1 MTNVFPSF
9 EPDQPPKSKR
19 RLRLRGRK
27 IPVRMLVPN
36 IFTLLGL
43 CAGLTAIRMAIEGR
57 YELAILAIVLAAV
70 FDGIDGRVARLL
82 KATSRFG
89 AELDSL
95 ADFVNFGVAPAVIIF
110 TWALQDMKNIGWIG
124 VMIFALCAALRLAR
138 FNVSLDVE
146 QPAWKGNYFVGVP
159 VPAGAIV
166 LLLPLYLEKVGVPPI
181 SFLKPAILFYT
192 LFIAFL
198 MVSNIPTFS
207 GKRAGR
213 RISRQYVLPLFV
225 LAVSGVAFLV
235 TYPFLTLVTIAMGYL
250 LFLPVGFISYRK
262 MEKLYSSMPATD
274 QENPEQVNTEPEG
287 TEVEPETPEKDQ
299 DRQN

>member
-9 EPDQPPKSKR
+9 EPDQTPKSKR

-27 IPVRMLVPN
+27 IPVRMLIPN

-57 YELAILAIVLAAV
+57 YELAILAVVLAAV

-235 TYPFLTLVTIAMGYL
+235 TYPFLTLVTMAMGYL
-250 LFLPVGFISYRK
+250 LLLPVGFMSYRK
-262 MEKLYSSMPATD
+262 MEKLYSTIPAPETEEPAHEE
-274 QENPEQVNTEPEG
+274 QEPI
-287 TEVEPETPEKDQ
+287 VEPDKEN
-299 DRQN
+299 RS